1 MSLDEEYEQ
10 TVSSYSDPSL
20 LPLNIKEES
29 GYLISGVDDS
39 GLITYQKVKTLNDR
53 YVSIYITYPSS
64 NSDKCNK
71 IVEDFVAN
79 FIYE

>member
-10 TVSSYSDPSL
+10 TVSSYSDSSD
-20 LPLNIKEES
+20 LPLNVKQED
-29 GYLISGVDDS
+29 GYLISGVNEE
-39 GLITYQKVKTLNDR
+39 GIITYQKVKVYNER

-64 NSDKCNK
+64 NSDTCNK